1 MGQNL
6 KNLVSEKEAVL
17 FDVDGTLVNSNE
29 LHASAWAEV
38 LERFGHDV
46 TAEQVWPLIG
56 KGGDKLLPELTG
68 ISAESD
74 EGQRITEAR
83 TKIFIEHYAPRIKA
97 FPKVR
102 ELLQCLVAQQKKIII
117 ATSASKEEL
126 QAILQSSGL
135 QDCFPDMTSADDA
148 DRSKP
153 DPDIIQAALKKV
165 GVSADNAVMI
175 GDTPY
180 DIEAAQKAKVSI
192 IAFRSGGW
200 SDEDFE
206 GATAVCEGAEE
217 LLTELTRAPNSSA
230 LQPSPQHDEAAPL

>member
-6 KNLVSEKEAVL
+6 KNLLSDKEAVL
-17 FDVDGTLVNSNE
+17 FDMDGTLVNSNE

-46 TAEQVWPLIG
+46 TAEKVWPLIG

-68 ISAESD
+68 IAADSE
-74 EGQRITEAR
+74 EGQRISEAR

-102 ELLQCLVAQQKKIII
+102 ELLQVLEAQGKKIVI
-117 ATSASKEEL
+117 ATSASQDEL
-126 QAILQSSGL
+126 QAILRASGL
-135 QDCFPDMTSADDA
+135 QDCFPERTSADDA
-148 DRSKP
+148 DHSKP
-153 DPDIIQAALKKV
+153 DPDIIHAALKKV
-165 GVSADNAVMI
+165 ESSPDKAVMI

-180 DIEAAQKAKVSI
+180 DIEAAEKAGVLI

-206 GATAVCEGAEE
+206 GASAVCEGAEE

>member
-1 MGQNL
+1 MSQNI
-6 KNLVSEKEAVL
+6 KNLLSEKEAVL
-17 FDVDGTLVNSNE
+17 LDMDGTLVNSNE

-38 LERFGHDV
+38 LERFGHEIS
-46 TAEQVWPLIG
+46 AEQVWPLIG

-68 ISAESD
+68 IDAESE
-74 EGQRITEAR
+74 EGKRISEAR
-83 TKIFIEHYAPRIKA
+83 TKVFIEHYAPRIKA
-97 FPKVR
+97 FPKVK
-102 ELLQCLVAQQKKIII
+102 ELLQCLQTHGKKIVI
-117 ATSASKEEL
+117 ATSASEEEL
-126 QAILQSSGL
+126 NAILKSAGL
-135 QDCFPDMTSADDA
+135 EDCFPAMTSADDA
-148 DRSKP
+148 ENSKP

-165 GVSADNAVMI
+165 GEPAERAVMI

-180 DIEAAQKAKVSI
+180 DIEAALRAGISI

-230 LQPSPQHDEAAPL
+230 LQPSPQHGEAAL

>member
-6 KNLVSEKEAVL
+6 KNLLSEKQAVL
-17 FDVDGTLVNSNE
+17 FDMDGTLVNSNE

-38 LERFGHDV
+38 LERFGHEI
-46 TAEQVWPLIG
+46 TAEKVWPLIG

-68 ISAESD
+68 IEAASE
-74 EGQRITEAR
+74 EGQRISEAR

-102 ELLQCLVAQQKKIII
+102 ELLQYLEAQGKKIII
-117 ATSASKEEL
+117 ANSANKDEL
-126 QAILQSSGL
+126 LAILQASGL
-135 QDCFPDMTSADDA
+135 KDCFPDMTSADDA
-148 DRSKP
+148 EQSKSN
-153 DPDIIQAALKKV
+153 PDIIQAALKKV
-165 GVSADNAVMI
+165 GASAGNAVMI

-180 DIEAAQKAKVSI
+180 DIEAAQRAGVSI
-192 IAFRSGGW
+192 VAFRSGGW
-200 SDEDFE
+200 SDEAFA

-217 LLTELTRAPNSSA
+217 LLSELTRAPNSSA

>member
-6 KNLVSEKEAVL
+6 KNLVSEKQAVL
-17 FDVDGTLVNSNE
+17 FDMDGTLVNSNE

-38 LERFGHDV
+38 LERFGHEIS
-46 TAEQVWPLIG
+46 AEQVWPLIG

-68 ISAESD
+68 IEAESE
-74 EGQRITEAR
+74 EGKRISEAR

-102 ELLQCLVAQQKKIII
+102 ELLQCLQSQGKKIVI

-126 QAILQSSGL
+126 QAILHSAGL
-135 QDCFPDMTSADDA
+135 EDCFPEMTSADDA
-148 DRSKP
+148 DNSKP

-165 GVSADNAVMI
+165 GEPAERAVMI

-180 DIEAAQKAKVSI
+180 DIEASLRAGVSI

-200 SDEDFE
+200 SDEDFD
-206 GATAVCEGAEE
+206 GATAICQGAEE
-217 LLTELTRAPNSSA
+217 LLTELTKAPNSSA
-230 LQPSPQHDEAAPL
+230 LQPSPQHGEAAL

>member
-6 KNLVSEKEAVL
+6 KNLVSEKQAVL
-17 FDVDGTLVNSNE
+17 FDMDGTLVNSNE

-38 LERFGHDV
+38 LERFGHEI
-46 TAEQVWPLIG
+46 TAEKVWPLIG

-68 ISAESD
+68 IEATSD
-74 EGQRITEAR
+74 EGQRISDAR
-83 TKIFIEHYAPRIKA
+83 TKTFIEHYAPRIKA

-102 ELLQCLVAQQKKIII
+102 ELLQALEAQGKKIII
-117 ATSASKEEL
+117 ATSANKDEL
-126 QAILQSSGL
+126 RAILQASGL
-135 QDCFPDMTSADDA
+135 QDCFPAMTSADDA
-148 DRSKP
+148 EQSKP
-153 DPDIIQAALKKV
+153 DPDIIHAALKKV
-165 GVSADNAVMI
+165 GVSAGHAVMI

-180 DIEAAQKAKVSI
+180 DIEAAQKAGVSI